1 MNANAPQP
9 HPWIVALQNGLDALE
24 LALLAG
30 DPAGV
35 EKASAQ
41 VQGVLQQAPKT
52 AEFAVPGTLRID
64 MERAAQRFGQL
75 RQAVLR
81 SQAQSQRAVR
91 SILPQTAQPTYG
103 AMAGRGRGST
113 GGAGQGFLR
122 A

>member
-1 MNANAPQP
+1 MNPNAPKT

-103 AMAGRGRGST
+103 AMARRGHGST

>member
-1 MNANAPQP
+1 MNANALKT
-9 HPWIVALQNGLDALE
+9 HPWIAALQTGLDSLE
-24 LALLAG
+24 VALLAG
-30 DPAGV
+30 DAAAV
-35 EKASAQ
+35 EQASAQ
-41 VQGVLQQAPKT
+41 VQGVLQQAPRT

-81 SQAQSQRAVR
+81 TQAQSQRAVK

-103 AMAGRGRGST
+103 AMAGRAYGST
-113 GGAGQGFLR
+113 GGAGQGYLR